1 LKNGRKIEMSKRK
14 KKLKIKRDKSS
25 YRSLN
30 YLTNL
35 RMKEDR
41 RKSRLKNSNIEK
53 KWKSKKKNK

>member
-1 LKNGRKIEMSKRK
+1 LKNGRKIERNKRK
-14 KKLKIKRDKSS
+14 KKLKIKRNKSS

-30 YLTNL
+30 YLINL